1 MNNLLKEN
9 KISAEKA
16 EANIKTAQGKQ
27 KKCYIEQKL
36 MPGKK
41 PVKFAVGQKVL
52 LYNARKRLRQ
62 GDPLWKSWSGPHIIL
77 EVIGSKH
84 VHVDNNKVKRN
95 INHLK
100 PCIIPDS
107 DEERTPEESA
117 DKCRQDNVRNN
128 AEDVEETV
136 DSLNK
141 SANET
146 QIKREQSR
154 DESIDAGSERSEKIC
169 SKPNDVNG
177 PQTKISKKA
186 KIRDTNENVEE
197 TLKGEHQAIG

>member
-1 MNNLLKEN
+1 MKFMNNLLKEN

-16 EANIKTAQGKQ
+16 EANIKTAQEKQ
-27 KKCYIEQKL
+27 KKCYMERKL

-52 LYNARKRLRQ
+52 LYNARRRLQQ
-62 GDPLWKSWSGPHIIL
+62 GDPLWKSWSGPHNIR

-84 VHVDNNKVKRN
+84 VHRDNNKVKRN

-100 PCIIPDS
+100 PCIFPDS
-107 DEERTPEESA
+107 DEEKTPEESA
-117 DKCRQDNVRNN
+117 DECRQDDVRNN
-128 AEDVEETV
+128 AENVEETV
-136 DSLNK
+136 DSLTK

-154 DESIDAGSERSEKIC
+154 GESIDAGSERSEKIC
-169 SKPNDVNG
+169 SKPNH
-177 PQTKISKKA
+177 
-186 KIRDTNENVEE
+186 RWRRMVE
-197 TLKGEHQAIG
+197 